1 MSKGEESKY
10 ECKAAGGTSTGRPLP
25 AYQRFDNLVE
35 RHRWLIRRLCW
46 RHSSGSVE
54 LCDELV
60 HECYVSIWSHLAS
73 LREGSHTLQQTAWVI
88 WQCRSVFSHR
98 YRTGNRVIVGNAS
111 ERCSDWPADIG
122 QPDETD
128 SGISDTRELLY
139 ELSTGLTPR
148 ERQLLSLII
157 EGYSPGEIADI
168 TGTTPDAVKKM
179 RQRMITKMANNSKK
193 LNL

>member
-1 MSKGEESKY
+1 MSKGEGSKY

-46 RHSSGSVE
+46 RHSSGSVD

-73 LREGSHTLQQTAWVI
+73 LRADSHTLQQTAWVI

-98 YRTGNRVIVGNAS
+98 YRTGNSILVGNAS
-111 ERCSDWPADIG
+111 ERFNEWPADIV

>member
-1 MSKGEESKY
+1 MSKGEGSKY

-98 YRTGNRVIVGNAS
+98 YRTGNSILVGNAS
-111 ERCSDWPADIG
+111 ERFNEWPADIV

-128 SGISDTRELLY
+128 PDTSDTRGLLEELA
-139 ELSTGLTPR
+139 TGLKPR
-148 ERQLLSLII
+148 ERHLLSLIMD
-157 EGYSPGEIADI
+157 GYSLNEIAEMMAMK
-168 TGTTPDAVKKM
+168 TEAVKKM
-179 RQRMITKMANNSKK
+179 KQRMITKMANNSKK
-193 LNL
+193 MNL